1 MGGTSSENGEQGM
14 RDEQGQSERSINGE
28 RIVAEQLFVPK
39 KNEARP
45 SIDLAGPRPDVTV

>member
-1 MGGTSSENGEQGM
+1 M

-28 RIVAEQLFVPK
+28 RIVAGQLFIPK

-45 SIDLAGPRPDVTV
+45 SIELAGPRPVMTV